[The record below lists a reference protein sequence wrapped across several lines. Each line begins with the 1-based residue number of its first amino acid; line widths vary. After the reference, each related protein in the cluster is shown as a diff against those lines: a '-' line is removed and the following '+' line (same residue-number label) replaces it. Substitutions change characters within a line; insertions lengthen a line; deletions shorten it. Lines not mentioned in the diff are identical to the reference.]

1 MRTSKE
7 RIAEFGQQHRAFPNL
22 ESLHAYRDLSK
33 SNRSEYNIEVILC
46 NTFVEGNS
54 KMRITFLHAR
64 DINIGSL
71 EGILTLMIKINDV
84 SKDQM
89 EDINYRIVEEE
100 NLTFSFYC
108 KDFDFE
114 MI

>member
-7 RIAEFGQQHRAFPNL
+7 LIAEFGQKHRGFRNL

-33 SNRSEYNIEVILC
+33 ENSLEYNIDVILC
-46 NTFVEGNS
+46 TTFIKENT
-54 KMRITFLHAR
+54 KMRITFQNAR

-84 SKDQM
+84 TKDQM

-114 MI
+114 II